1 MSDYQPPKPELKPA
15 KVQVTSKLDRAVRA
29 GDAVVE
35 PGKNVLTA
43 EQWAKIVA
51 SQPLRLLVHAGKLIP
66 YASSAEAKHEW
77 YANRGKKASKPKSS
91 KTVAADSK
99 L

>member
-1 MSDYQPPKPELKPA
+1 MSDHQPPKPELEPA
-15 KVQVTSKLDRAVRA
+15 KVQVISKLDHAVRS
-29 GDAVVE
+29 GDAVVK
-35 PGKNVLTA
+35 PGENVLTA
-43 EQWAKIVA
+43 EQWAKIMA
-51 SQPLRLLVHAGKLIP
+51 SNPLRLLVHAGKLIP

-77 YANRGKKASKPKSS
+77 YANRKKASKPKTS